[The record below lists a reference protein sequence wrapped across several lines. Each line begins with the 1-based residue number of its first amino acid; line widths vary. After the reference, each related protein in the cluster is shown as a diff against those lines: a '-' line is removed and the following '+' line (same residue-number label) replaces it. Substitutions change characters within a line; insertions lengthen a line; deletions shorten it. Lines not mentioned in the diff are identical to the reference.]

1 MVHPSRVRTLNDHL
15 AGSGPVVYWMSRE
28 QRLKDNWALL
38 YAAER
43 ARARNVPLLVLFA
56 LSNGFPEAT
65 MRSYGFLLK
74 GLEELASIAKEKGI
88 PFFLEEGDP
97 CETVPEFVAR
107 VRAGEVVCD
116 MNPMRVPR
124 GWKTSVAKKISIP
137 LFEVDAHN
145 IIPVWV
151 ASEKLE
157 FAARTIRPK
166 IHRLLPEYLV
176 PFPALRLPEAT
187 WAKPVPVIHWKK
199 VQERLEVDRSVSEVE
214 GFVSGETAAHSV
226 LKDFL
231 KHRLAGYAVARNN
244 PNVDGQSNLSPYLHF
259 GQISAQRV
267 ALEVKGSGA
276 PMADREVF
284 LEELIV
290 RRELSDNYCFYNPAY
305 DSFEGFPAWAKK
317 TLSEHADDP
326 REYLYTKRQFE
337 TAKTHD
343 PLWNAAQRE
352 MVQTGKMHGY
362 MRMYWAKKILEWSKS
377 PEEAMKIAVYLNDR
391 YELDGRDPNGYVGCA
406 WSIGGVHDRPWFNR
420 AVFGAI
426 RFMSESGMK
435 KKFDVD
441 AYISH
446 VYKPKLF

>member
-1 MVHPSRVRTLNDHL
+1 MVDSSRTRSLNKCS

-43 ARARNVPLLVLFA
+43 AHARNVPLLVLFA
-56 LSNGFPEAT
+56 LSNTFPEAT

-74 GLEELASIAKEKGI
+74 GLEELSLAAKEKGI

-97 CETVPEFVAR
+97 CKTVPVFLER
-107 VRAGEVVCD
+107 VHAGEVVCD
-116 MNPMRVPR
+116 MNPLRVPR
-124 GWKTSVAKKISIP
+124 GWRVSVAKKISIP
-137 LFEVDAHN
+137 LVEVDAHN
-145 IIPVWV
+145 IVPVWR

-176 PFPALRLPEAT
+176 AYPPLRLPKAVWT
-187 WAKPVPVIHWKK
+187 KSIPAIHWNK
-199 VQERLEVDRSVSEVE
+199 VRERLDVDRSVPEVD
-214 GFVSGETAAHSV
+214 GYASGETAAHAA

-231 KHRLAGYAVARNN
+231 KHRLAGYAIARNN
-244 PNVDGQSNLSPYLHF
+244 PNNDGQSNLSPYLHF
-259 GQISAQRV
+259 GQLSPQRV
-267 ALEVKGSGA
+267 ALEVKSSGA
-276 PMADREVF
+276 PTADCDVF

-290 RRELSDNYCFYNPAY
+290 RRELSDNYCFYNSSY

-317 TLSEHADDP
+317 TLMEHTDDP
-326 REYLYTKRQFE
+326 REYTYTKKQFE
-337 TAKTHD
+337 EGKTHD
-343 PLWNAAQRE
+343 PLWNAAQSE

-362 MRMYWAKKILEWSKS
+362 VRMYWAKKILEWSKS

-420 AVFGAI
+420 AVFGSI
-426 RFMSESGMK
+426 RFMSEGGMR
-435 KKFDVD
+435 KKFDVA
-441 AYISH
+441 AYTAKCS
-446 VYKPKLF
+446 